1 MSRNY
6 YSNICTLIDRLSE
19 GILIL
24 DSESRIIANNKFM
37 EIFDIKKEEVPNIL
51 QKLDGYCLDEVLSS
65 SGNVDRNIYVKDRKI
80 KVEKLVMKASEQYEY
95 SMLIF
100 KDREDIE
107 DSISQ
112 INELKHSLDVMKDIL
127 DNAYQGMVLVDEDG
141 RILKWNY
148 EKLLGIKERDALG
161 KPVEKVIEN
170 TRLHIVVKTGKKELC
185 DIQRIQGH
193 NMIASRIPVIKD
205 GKTIGAL
212 GTVLFRDIEE
222 VKTLAKKL
230 EVLENTV
237 GKYKGEISKMYRAR
251 YSFDDIITQNEK
263 MLKLKEIARKA
274 AELNST
280 IMIRGESGTG
290 KEYFAHAIH
299 NASLRKY
306 EPFIRI
312 NCAAIPHELL
322 ESELFGYEGGA
333 FTGAK
338 KEGKLGKFEL
348 ANGGT
353 ILLDEISSMPY
364 SMQSKLL
371 RVLEE
376 REFERIGGNTR
387 IKADVRIIASTNE
400 NLEGAV
406 REGRFRQDLFYRLNV
421 VEIDIPP
428 LRNRLDD
435 IRILSE
441 YILNELVQKMGFPY
455 KTIMD
460 KANLVLRLYDWPG
473 NVREL
478 RNVLERAANISFGN
492 TINPE
497 HLPDYITNRFRGD
510 DYNEKACLLK
520 AKVAETEIN
529 AIMEA
534 LRLTN
539 GNRTDAA
546 KYLGIHRTALYKKM
560 DNYGINVK
568 SIPNTDRL

>member
-1 MSRNY
+1 MNNNY
-6 YSNICTLIDRLSE
+6 YSNICTLIDCFSE
-19 GILIL
+19 GILII
-24 DSESRIIANNKFM
+24 DPENKIIVNNRFK
-37 EIFDIKKEEVPNIL
+37 EIFGTKHENGSDIFETLNKYGLNEIFNSSINVKK
-51 QKLDGYCLDEVLSS
+51 D
-65 SGNVDRNIYVKDRKI
+65 IYINDRKI
-80 KVEKLVMKASEQYEY
+80 IINKLVMKPSEQYTY
-95 SMLIF
+95 SILIF
-100 KDREDIE
+100 EDAE
-107 DSISQ
+107 NTEHDNFQ

-127 DNAYQGMVLVDEDG
+127 DNAYQGMVLIDKDG
-141 RILKWNY
+141 CILKWNY
-148 EKLLGIKERDALG
+148 EKLLGIKEQDALG
-161 KPVEKVIEN
+161 KPVEEVIEN
-170 TRLHIVVKTGKKELC
+170 TRLHMVVKTGQKELC
-185 DIQRIQGH
+185 DVQSIQGH
-193 NMIASRIPVIKD
+193 NMIASRIPIIKD

-212 GTVLFRDIEE
+212 GTVMFKDIEE
-222 VKTLAKKL
+222 VKALAKKL
-230 EVLENTV
+230 EILENTV

-263 MLKLKEIARKA
+263 MLKLKDIARKA
-274 AELNST
+274 AKLNST
-280 IMIRGESGTG
+280 ILIQGESGTG

-299 NASLRKY
+299 NASCRKY

-353 ILLDEISSMPY
+353 ILLDEVSSMPY

-400 NLEGAV
+400 NLQEAV
-406 REGRFRQDLFYRLNV
+406 KEGRFRQDLFYRLNV
-421 VEIDIPP
+421 IEIDIPP
-428 LRNRLDD
+428 LRDRLDD
-435 IRILSE
+435 IPILSE

-455 KTIMD
+455 KTTTD
-460 KANLVLRLYDWPG
+460 ETNLVLKLYNWPG

-478 RNVLERAANISFGN
+478 RNLLERAANISFSN
-492 TINPE
+492 NINPE
-497 HLPDYITNRFRGD
+497 HLPDYISNRFCSD
-510 DYNEKACLLK
+510 NHNEKTCLLK
-520 AKVAETEIN
+520 SKVAEAEVK

-546 KYLGIHRTALYKKM
+546 KHLGIHRTALYKKM
-560 DNYGINVK
+560 DSYGIDIRK
-568 SIPNTDRL
+568 M